1 MLHSYYEYEH
11 WTHITF
17 EVEVTKIN
25 VDQYD
30 IDDESTT
37 HFQNISNILRLRII
51 YDSDQYMDLFL
62 HWR

>member
-1 MLHSYYEYEH
+1 MLHSYDEYEH

-37 HFQNISNILRLRII
+37 HCQNISNILRLRII